1 MYSILDACMECAY
14 PVFHDILPGLLN
26 DFEGIQK
33 LGMRIANTDP
43 PASYQ
48 EA

>member
-1 MYSILDACMECAY
+1 MECVY

-26 DFEGIQK
+26 DFVGIPK